1 MADTREESSEESSDS
16 TSSDNFSIYT
26 ETSSSEEDLQNV
38 EEPGTSTSS
47 ATTHNSRKGKSKS
60 SSKQPTVKRS
70 KRATNSRNDDQMKEL
85 TSWIFSTQEANEVE
99 VHIRSC
105 LLESPRVTST
115 KERSRF
121 TKHLLCDAQK
131 ANFQLLIV
139 GFCRKFSTLVSE
151 CATLSDK
158 QNRKAAFSV
167 AWMKMLVNFQVGK
180 PTQERM
186 IIEHFLVGQQFSP
199 EVVHAVGLWA
209 PEKCNFC
216 NPYSATSV
224 YASILYSKKPF
235 N

>member
-38 EEPGTSTSS
+38 EELRKCTSS
-47 ATTHNSRKGKSKS
+47 ATTHNSRKGKSKL

>member
-1 MADTREESSEESSDS
+1 
-16 TSSDNFSIYT
+16 
-26 ETSSSEEDLQNV
+26 
-38 EEPGTSTSS
+38 
-47 ATTHNSRKGKSKS
+47 
-60 SSKQPTVKRS
+60 
-70 KRATNSRNDDQMKEL
+70 MKEL

-115 KERSRF
+115 KERSCF
-121 TKHLLCDAQK
+121 TKHLLCEAQK

-167 AWMKMLVNFQVGK
+167 AWMKMLVNFQFGK

-186 IIEHFLVGQQFSP
+186 IIERFLVGQQFSS

>member
-70 KRATNSRNDDQMKEL
+70 KRATNSLNDDQMKEL

-115 KERSRF
+115 KERSCF
-121 TKHLLCDAQK
+121 TKHLLCEAQK

-186 IIEHFLVGQQFSP
+186 IIERFPVGQQFSP

>member
-1 MADTREESSEESSDS
+1 
-16 TSSDNFSIYT
+16 
-26 ETSSSEEDLQNV
+26 
-38 EEPGTSTSS
+38 
-47 ATTHNSRKGKSKS
+47 
-60 SSKQPTVKRS
+60 
-70 KRATNSRNDDQMKEL
+70 MKEL

-121 TKHLLCDAQK
+121 TKHLLCEAQK

-139 GFCRKFSTLVSE
+139 GFCRKFSTLVSK
-151 CATLSDK
+151 CDTLSDK

-167 AWMKMLVNFQVGK
+167 AWMKMLVNFQVRK

-186 IIEHFLVGQQFSP
+186 IIERFLVGQQFSP